1 MGQFFIC
8 HSSTDGIEA
17 MALAVA
23 LEARGKSCWIAP
35 RNIGAGTNYPH
46 EIVEGIKRC
55 PDFVIVLSNAA
66 VRSDHIL
73 RELEMAVNQRKR
85 IIPIRLSGVELGNS
99 VSYLLASV
107 QWIEVREDEL
117 RNAPGRVADQILG
130 GAGSRLAYEP
140 TKARTGGVWIGAA
153 AAGLVALAAAA
164 GAWKAG
170 WFGSRQPEIPVTAES
185 SGRQETSGTS
195 SSGLADHQDTKGEA
209 PSEIELGKRQQDR
222 RGEPNPA
229 VEVIPPQSL
238 PEHMAKPEPT
248 AFPEGVWRCTGKAAL
263 EIEWGMTFTRHG
275 DELRASGAKTMVEGK
290 PATKGERQTTLEL
303 RGRLVG
309 TDWKGRYMETS
320 KKVSEGDFE
329 IRFSEDLRSFDG
341 QIFTPERRASSKFEG
356 IKR

>member
-1 MGQFFIC
+1 
-8 HSSTDGIEA
+8 

-55 PDFVIVLSNAA
+55 PEFVIVLSNAA

-73 RELEMAVNQRKR
+73 RELEMAVNQRKK

-107 QWIEVREDEL
+107 QWIEVREDEWK
-117 RNAPGRVADQILG
+117 NAPGRVADQILG
-130 GAGSRLAYEP
+130 GAGSRIAYEP
-140 TKARTGGVWIGAA
+140 AKARTGEVWIGAA

-170 WFGSRQPEIPVTAES
+170 WFVPRQSETPAAAES
-185 SGRQETSGTS
+185 SGRQETPEISP
-195 SSGLADHQDTKGEA
+195 SGLADRQDPEGKPPG
-209 PSEIELGKRQQDR
+209 EIEVGQRQQDPPGGR
-222 RGEPNPA
+222 NSA
-229 VEVIPPQSL
+229 VAVIPPKPL
-238 PEHMAKPEPT
+238 PEPMANSEPV
-248 AFPEGVWRCTGKAAL
+248 AFPEGVWRCTGKAAF

-275 DELRASGAKTMVEGK
+275 DELRVSGAKALVGGK
-290 PATKGERQTTLEL
+290 PATRGERQTTLEL
-303 RGRLVG
+303 RGRLDG
-309 TDWKGRYMETS
+309 TSWEGRYVETS
-320 KKVSEGDFE
+320 KKVSEGDFQ

-341 QIFTPERRASSKFEG
+341 KIFTPDRRASSKFEG